1 MMRRRRIDALQPRS
15 VARAARLALAAMLAV
30 CGDPAAASDPDAELR
45 IITSYEPEVVEPFLA
60 AFLAQHPGVTVRDL
74 NKNTH
79 AAVDEILSGNER
91 RFDLFWASAPEAFE
105 VLDAA
110 DRLRD
115 VGFGRQVDF
124 AYSAVGWAWMPPA
137 VGAPPLGWNDLLAP
151 DFAGR
156 IAMSHP
162 KRSGT
167 TQSLIETVIQD
178 RGWHAGWAWLLE
190 LAGQLNTITARSF
203 GVLEGLEQGLFDI
216 GLTIDFLA
224 LKRADRGMVFR
235 YGRPILIV
243 PARIA
248 ALKGGQRPHLA
259 QAFIG
264 FVGSPEGQ
272 RLLLRH
278 DIRRIPADPAIRAEL
293 AETLLPEVRAALR
306 FSWSRYDPVLASSR
320 YWEVGALFEAFV
332 ARDFLRRRD
341 LWRRLRALA
350 VADAAPTAALR
361 RLLRAMP
368 VSEHQAAVAARTGA
382 TQLAWAAEATA
393 ILDRVEAGIAALER
407 NGGGR

>member
-1 MMRRRRIDALQPRS
+1 
-15 VARAARLALAAMLAV
+15 
-30 CGDPAAASDPDAELR
+30 
-45 IITSYEPEVVEPFLA
+45 VVEPLVA
-60 AFLAQHPGVTVRDL
+60 AFTARHPGVTVRHL

-105 VLDAA
+105 VLDTGE
-110 DRLRD
+110 RLRD

-124 AYSAVGWAWMPPA
+124 AYSAVGWAWVPPIA
-137 VGAPPLGWNDLLAP
+137 GPPPLGWNDLLAP
-151 DFAGR
+151 HLAGR

-167 TQSLIETVIQD
+167 TQSLIEAVLQD
-178 RGWHAGWAWLLE
+178 RGWVAGWAWLLE

-224 LKRADRGMVFR
+224 LKRADQGMVFR
-235 YGRPILIV
+235 YGRPILII

-248 ALKGGQRPHLA
+248 ALQGGQRPHLA

-264 FVGSPEGQ
+264 FVSSPEGQ
-272 RLLLRH
+272 LLLLRH
-278 DIRRIPADPAIRAEL
+278 DIRRIPVDPAIRAEL
-293 AETLLPEVRAALR
+293 AETLLPEVRAALQ
-306 FSWSRYDPVLASSR
+306 FSWSRYDPVVASSR
-320 YWEVGALFEAFV
+320 YWEVGTLFDAFV

-350 VADAAPTAALR
+350 PADAGQTAALR

-368 VSEHQAAVAARTGA
+368 VSEHQAAVAPRTGS
-382 TQLAWAAEATA
+382 TQLAWAAQATA
-393 ILDRVEAGIAALER
+393 ILDRVEMGIATLER
-407 NGGGR
+407 EEADR